1 VNDSLKVLYE
11 AFSAGSVICTDTRN
25 ITPGCIFFCLK
36 GERFDGNDFALQAV
50 AQGAGYVVSDRPSLG
65 GNRSIVLVEDVLAC
79 LQQFAAHHR
88 NQFSLP
94 VLAVTGSNGKTTTK
108 ELLFRVLAS
117 KFKTLCT
124 QGNLNNHIGVP
135 LTLLRLRKE
144 HEMAVVE
151 MGANHQ
157 REIALLCSMASPT
170 HVLITNVGKAHL
182 EGFGG
187 FEGVKKGK
195 GEMYDHA
202 RRNESTVFIN
212 MDNPH
217 LVGMLGNYAHTVTY
231 GTGSEC
237 DITGRLLESAGAH
250 VSMEWKTKTDV
261 QWHPVHSRITGSYN
275 FENILSAVAAGVHFS
290 VSADAVCDAVA
301 SYEPDNQRSQELKKG
316 TNHIILD
323 AYNANPTSMEAA
335 LKNFSSKF
343 AGKRAV
349 FLGDMFEL
357 GESSRHEHEAILRLA
372 LACGFDLVALVGP
385 RFAEAA
391 AGKGLIVFE
400 NSGDAAGWI
409 RKNPLPGYNLLIK
422 GSRGSKMEMVLEGI
436 ADN

>member
-1 VNDSLKVLYE
+1 
-11 AFSAGSVICTDTRN
+11 
-25 ITPGCIFFCLK
+25 
-36 GERFDGNDFALQAV
+36 
-50 AQGAGYVVSDRPSLG
+50 
-65 GNRSIVLVEDVLAC
+65 
-79 LQQFAAHHR
+79 
-88 NQFSLP
+88 
-94 VLAVTGSNGKTTTK
+94 
-108 ELLFRVLAS
+108 
-117 KFKTLCT
+117 
-124 QGNLNNHIGVP
+124 
-135 LTLLRLRKE
+135 
-144 HEMAVVE
+144 
-151 MGANHQ
+151 
-157 REIALLCSMASPT
+157 
-170 HVLITNVGKAHL
+170 
-182 EGFGG
+182 
-187 FEGVKKGK
+187 
-195 GEMYDHA
+195 
-202 RRNESTVFIN
+202 
-212 MDNPH
+212 
-217 LVGMLGNYAHTVTY
+217 
-231 GTGSEC
+231 
-237 DITGRLLESAGAH
+237 
-250 VSMEWKTKTDV
+250 MEWKTKTDV

-400 NSGDAAGWI
+400 NSGEAAGWI